1 MDITAMA
8 DFWLLLY
15 LTLCG
20 IIIIL
25 ALAYF
30 TVGEMMREHRNRKEL
45 EAFGEEIGRILR
57 NGR

>member
-1 MDITAMA
+1 MGITAVTN
-8 DFWLLLY
+8 FWILLY

-30 TVGEMMREHRNRKEL
+30 IVGEMMREHRNRKEL
-45 EAFGEEIGRILR
+45 EAFGEEISRILR

>member
-1 MDITAMA
+1 MDITTVT

-15 LTLCG
+15 LALCG

>member
-1 MDITAMA
+1 MGITAVTN
-8 DFWLLLY
+8 FWILLY

-30 TVGEMMREHRNRKEL
+30 IVGEMMREHSKNCRKKKVWEP
-45 EAFGEEIGRILR
+45 F
-57 NGR
+57 

>member
-1 MDITAMA
+1 MNMTAA
-8 DFWLLLY
+8 ANVGFLLCLA
-15 LTLCG
+15 LCG

-30 TVGEMMREHRNRKEL
+30 TVGELIREHRNRKEL
-45 EAFGEEIGRILR
+45 EAFGEDIGRILR